1 VQATA
6 RLCAMNLL
14 LHGIGSQE
22 FEPIAVGDALAADPG
37 ERFDVVLTNPP
48 FGKKSSTTIVGE
60 EGKVSKERDTVERDD
75 FWATTSNKQLNF
87 VQHVKTLLKQNG
99 RAAVVLPDNVLF
111 EGGAGETIRRKLLH
125 DCDVHTL
132 LRLPTGLFY
141 AQGVKANVLFF
152 DKKPAPK
159 RRGRKKLWIY
169 DLRTNMHFTLKTST
183 LKREDLDEFVKCY
196 HPENRHDRKPTWSQ
210 DNPDGRWR
218 AYDYED
224 LVNRDKASLDI
235 FWLRDES
242 LSDSDNLPAPEVI
255 AAEIVEDLE
264 AALELTYILVD
275 FENVQP
281 PDMGLLS
288 GEQYQLRIF
297 RGPHQN
303 KLDFDIAES
312 LQPHGDRVKYIQS
325 DRHGK
330 NALDFHIAFYMGRLL
345 QELEANGP
353 SANSN
358 TRFVVISK
366 DGGFDALMSHVQSLG
381 YGAMKA
387 ASIRH
392 ALGLDEPVTTN
403 GSAIQPTPIQ
413 SPPSPPPI
421 SPPSVKTPAV
431 KKAAPVAKASPGLC
445 ASSCAK
451 R

>member
-1 VQATA
+1 
-6 RLCAMNLL
+6 M
-14 LHGIGSQE
+14 
-22 FEPIAVGDALAADPG
+22 
-37 ERFDVVLTNPP
+37 
-48 FGKKSSTTIVGE
+48 
-60 EGKVSKERDTVERDD
+60 
-75 FWATTSNKQLNF
+75 
-87 VQHVKTLLKQNG
+87 
-99 RAAVVLPDNVLF
+99 
-111 EGGAGETIRRKLLH
+111 
-125 DCDVHTL
+125 
-132 LRLPTGLFY
+132 
-141 AQGVKANVLFF
+141 
-152 DKKPAPK
+152 
-159 RRGRKKLWIY
+159 
-169 DLRTNMHFTLKTST
+169 
-183 LKREDLDEFVKCY
+183 
-196 HPENRHDRKPTWSQ
+196 
-210 DNPDGRWR
+210 
-218 AYDYED
+218 
-224 LVNRDKASLDI
+224 
-235 FWLRDES
+235 
-242 LSDSDNLPAPEVI
+242 
-255 AAEIVEDLE
+255 
-264 AALELTYILVD
+264 ELTYILVD

-431 KKAAPVAKASPGLC
+431 KKAAPVAKASPAKAAATEKEIAPAQTKPGKPEAKKPQAPARESLGPEDKVKVIEHLREHGKNRPMKRKTLEAYI
-445 ASSCAK
+445 ASSVLGGNISAK
-451 R
+451 AVRGLVAGLENEKIIKFSDDKIEYKLPKRKK